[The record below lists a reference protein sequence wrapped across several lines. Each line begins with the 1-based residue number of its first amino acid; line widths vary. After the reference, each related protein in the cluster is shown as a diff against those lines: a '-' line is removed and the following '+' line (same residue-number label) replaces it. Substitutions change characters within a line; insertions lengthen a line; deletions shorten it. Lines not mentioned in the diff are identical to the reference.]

1 MTSRRPSKRQK
12 PSPRRSSRVG
22 LGASSSGS
30 NATAEQDD
38 VYEVERV
45 LGERKGKGG
54 KVELL
59 VKWKG
64 YAEETWEPLA
74 NCGDCASLVQSF
86 RTHGAAGAP
95 HDSQLIALKAQLQQR
110 QAALDSKQIELNR
123 RFAKLNA
130 EAAALHARRVQQTA
144 PLRSEIRKLQSY
156 LKLVA
161 HDQSED
167 VALVSAQRRLAV
179 AGLANTRMGVGALL
193 QSLDLAEGIAQMVEE
208 TAKLRLYGAEA
219 AAARAQLSSGFVAIE
234 GFPDKSKGRDF
245 NLNGVYC
252 TISERLGYPVLRSTA
267 GRCLVYHRGNWR
279 VCSSVPA
286 TNDDDACIAHQSAE
300 APDGLLPVG
309 TSSWNVAVDAH
320 WARGRQVTTSLIATK
335 ADARATEL
343 RIIAPRAEAAR
354 KQLEGKD
361 IVVASGF
368 SKGSHNGSYSRMDD
382 DNGWPHFRNTDG
394 VHLYY
399 TTSFPSRA
407 KPKGGRRGWG
417 LRCKNIFAPDS
428 SRCSA
433 RWTGTE
439 LPTRLSRDNARE
451 FDKETREWKK
461 ATIRFTLR
469 AQGGDEEGYDSDESA
484 DSQATLNFD
493 ATDWG
498 NQ

>member
-22 LGASSSGS
+22 ASSS
-30 NATAEQDD
+30 NATAEQEDD

-161 HDQSED
+161 YDQSED

-179 AGLANTRMGVGALL
+179 AGLANTRMGVCALL
-193 QSLDLAEGIAQMVEE
+193 QSVDLAEGIAQMVEE

-234 GFPDKSKGRDF
+234 GFPDKSNGRDF
-245 NLNGVYC
+245 NLNGVYH
-252 TISERLGYPVLRSTA
+252 TVSERQGFPILRSTT
-267 GRCLVYHRGNWR
+267 GVYLVYQIDGWR
-279 VCSSVPA
+279 IFSSVPA
-286 TNDDDACIAHQSAE
+286 TNDDEACIAHQSAK
-300 APDGLLPVG
+300 APGGLVPVG
-309 TSSWNVAVDAH
+309 TSSWSVFADAH
-320 WARGRQVTTSLIATK
+320 WARGHKVTTSLIATK

-343 RIIAPRAEAAR
+343 RIIAPHAEAAR
-354 KQLEGKD
+354 RQLEGKD

-368 SKGSHNGSYSRMDD
+368 SNGSHNGSYSRLEDH
-382 DNGWPHFRNTDG
+382 NGWPHFRNADG
-394 VHLYY
+394 VHLCHVIF
-399 TTSFPSRA
+399 FPTRANPCGSRNWLL
-407 KPKGGRRGWG
+407 RGSD
-417 LRCKNIFAPDS
+417 IFAS
-428 SRCSA
+428 NSNLCYA
-433 RWTGTE
+433 FWNGTK
-439 LPTRLSRDNARE
+439 LPTRLSRDNANE
-451 FDKETREWKK
+451 LDAETREWKK

-469 AQGGDEEGYDSDESA
+469 TQGGDEEGYDSDESA

-498 NQ
+498 NQQ

>member
-22 LGASSSGS
+22 ASSS
-30 NATAEQDD
+30 NATAEQEDD

-74 NCGDCASLVQSF
+74 NCGDCSSLVQSF

-161 HDQSED
+161 YDQSED

-179 AGLANTRMGVGALL
+179 AGLANTRMGVCALL
-193 QSLDLAEGIAQMVEE
+193 QSVDLAEGIAQMVEE

-234 GFPDKSKGRDF
+234 GFPDKSNGRDF
-245 NLNGVYC
+245 NLNGVYH
-252 TISERLGYPVLRSTA
+252 TVSERQGFPILRSTT
-267 GRCLVYHRGNWR
+267 GVYLVYQIDGWR
-279 VCSSVPA
+279 IFSSVPA
-286 TNDDDACIAHQSAE
+286 TNDDEACIAHQSAK
-300 APDGLLPVG
+300 APGGLVPVG
-309 TSSWNVAVDAH
+309 TSSWSVFADAH
-320 WARGRQVTTSLIATK
+320 WARGHKVTTSLIATK

-343 RIIAPRAEAAR
+343 RIIAPHAEAAR
-354 KQLEGKD
+354 RQLEGKD

-368 SKGSHNGSYSRMDD
+368 SNGSHNGSYSRLEDH
-382 DNGWPHFRNTDG
+382 NGWPHFRNADG
-394 VHLYY
+394 VHLCHVIF
-399 TTSFPSRA
+399 FPTRANPCGSRNWLL
-407 KPKGGRRGWG
+407 RGSD
-417 LRCKNIFAPDS
+417 IFAS
-428 SRCSA
+428 NSNLCYA
-433 RWTGTE
+433 FWNGTK
-439 LPTRLSRDNARE
+439 LPTRLSRDNANE
-451 FDKETREWKK
+451 LDAETREWKK

-469 AQGGDEEGYDSDESA
+469 TQGGDEEGYDSDESA
-484 DSQATLNFD
+484 DSQATLCFD